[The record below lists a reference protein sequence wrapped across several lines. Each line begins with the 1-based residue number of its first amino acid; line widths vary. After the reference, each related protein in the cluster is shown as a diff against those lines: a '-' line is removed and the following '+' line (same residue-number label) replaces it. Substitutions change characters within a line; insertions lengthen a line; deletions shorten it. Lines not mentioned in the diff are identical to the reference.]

1 MAAWNRRGLSYRFEG
16 AQAGGSSRR
25 GLCRALFAAF
35 TDQPMPSP
43 SSLLPPAPAPLLRG
57 LTVLVGLCA
66 TFLSIAALSLASSVF
81 EPLAFSLFII
91 ALVWPLQEG
100 LQKRVPKLV
109 ALAVT
114 LALTI
119 LTILVLTGL
128 IGWGFGRV
136 GRWFIAEAPRLQMI
150 YLRNVEWLEQHGIL
164 VSGIIAEHFNVG
176 LLIRLFQDV
185 TGRVNTLLTF
195 AVVTLVLVMLGLL
208 ETDDARE
215 KLRHLRNRQTGAAL
229 LRAASETGSR
239 FRRYMMVRSWM
250 SLMTGVLVWA
260 FARLTGLE
268 LAAEWGVIAFVL
280 NYIPFIGP
288 FIATLLP
295 TLLAIAQ
302 FESWQMAL
310 VVFACLN
317 LIQFLV
323 GSYLEP
329 RIAGSALSLS
339 PFVVLLAVFF
349 FSFLWGLAGAFI
361 GVPVVIAAL
370 AICEQFPAS
379 RWVAELLAASAPE
392 AAS

>member
-1 MAAWNRRGLSYRFEG
+1 MTLPPR
-16 AQAGGSSRR
+16 
-25 GLCRALFAAF
+25 
-35 TDQPMPSP
+35 SP
-43 SSLLPPAPAPLLRG
+43 SSLPEPPAPAASR
-57 LTVLVGLCA
+57 TIAVLVGICA
-66 TFLSIAALSLASSVF
+66 AVAIVASLSIASSVF
-81 EPLAFSLFII
+81 EPLVFALFVI

-100 LQKRVPKLV
+100 LQARMPKLL
-109 ALAVT
+109 ALAIT
-114 LALTI
+114 LSV
-119 LTILVLTGL
+119 TILVILLLTGM

-136 GRWFIAEAPRLQMI
+136 GRWFIAESARLQLI
-150 YLRNVEWLEQHGIL
+150 YARNVEWLEQHGIV

-176 LLIRLFQDV
+176 MMIRVFQDL
-185 TGRVNTLLTF
+185 TSRINTMLSF
-195 AVVTLVLVMLGLL
+195 AVVTMVLVMLGLL
-208 ETDDARE
+208 ETDDARMRLKRLPDHAAGE
-215 KLRHLRNRQTGAAL
+215 AL
-229 LRAASETGSR
+229 LRAAAETGRR
-239 FRRYMMVRSWM
+239 FRRYMMVRTWM

-295 TLLAIAQ
+295 TVLATAQ

-361 GVPVVIAAL
+361 GVPIVIAAL
-370 AICEQFPAS
+370 AVCEQFPAS
-379 RWVAELLAASAPE
+379 RWVAELMASGAPE
-392 AAS
+392 AEA